1 MRYPPPPRHNKGPL
15 VTTVQL
21 LSDHLLSRGN
31 PAVYL
36 SLKSADFKIC
46 AGTGARPMS
55 SKILIWAPPEGSKI

>member
-1 MRYPPPPRHNKGPL
+1 MRYPVPPHH
-15 VTTVQL
+15 VTTTL
-21 LSDHLLSRGN
+21 TCCRN